1 MKKDQLT
8 QKNYSSRLRLQ
19 PLRNIFFMLIAAV
32 SAVRR
37 ITPRQCDAYDQE
49 QGPALAMAAA
59 TATGPLCSHR
69 ADWVARVAR
78 ELLGSVA
85 SKLEAVFKASL
96 IARAYDFARVF
107 DNQSRPSFKPS
118 PAVLFMLQQAAQT

>member
-1 MKKDQLT
+1 
-8 QKNYSSRLRLQ
+8 
-19 PLRNIFFMLIAAV
+19 
-32 SAVRR
+32 
-37 ITPRQCDAYDQE
+37 
-49 QGPALAMAAA
+49 MAAA

-107 DNQSRPSFKPS
+107 DNQSRPSSKPS
-118 PAVLFMLQQAAQT
+118 PVDAAAGCTNLKFEKQNKKMQVTWIACTQRMARQVPLSLRFLVEL